1 MQVIHNSPRCL
12 IEEVAPGPTLAKLL
26 AETDGSDG
34 KASVDPRREAAL
46 RTLTAFHRTAL
57 KAFVDDGLIHSDIH
71 LGNISVDDG
80 RAARS
85 ANALTPGSTDVQ
97 QSSSDP
103 ESQQL
108 SFVLFDVGQFV
119 RVGPADTKA
128 LVWAL
133 GWISTPHRRGTLRSV
148 AIKHLV
154 ATSSLSLVSLHY
166 LRFRSIATVTVQ
178 NNGVR
183 DDTFPERFHFGC
195 GRPLQPRLPRVRKV
209 DCRVSGRWMS
219 L

>member
-1 MQVIHNSPRCL
+1 MLIELWSGTNELFHVVQVIHNSPRCL
-12 IEEVAPGPTLAKLL
+12 IEEVATGPTLAKLL
-26 AETDGSDG
+26 VETDGRDG
-34 KASVDPRREAAL
+34 EASADPRREAAL

-80 RAARS
+80 RRAR
-85 ANALTPGSTDVQ
+85 LTNSVKPGSPEVQ
-97 QSSSDP
+97 DSPSDP
-103 ESQQL
+103 EPQQL

-128 LVWAL
+128 LLWAL

-154 ATSSLSLVSLHY
+154 ATSSLSSVCC
-166 LRFRSIATVTVQ
+166 
-178 NNGVR
+178 
-183 DDTFPERFHFGC
+183 HFV
-195 GRPLQPRLPRVRKV
+195 P
-209 DCRVSGRWMS
+209 
-219 L
+219 